1 MQTLKNEFE
10 LIYSDKSK
18 GEQDFQAFIEKNT
31 SLVPRAFEQ
40 NHGVHM
46 DLVFR
51 KFPLGTRYKSDFLFL
66 SKSTTDWNAVH
77 IEIEDPNKKIF
88 TKGGTFTAEFNAA
101 VQQVESWIAWLSDP
115 INLQTFESSI
125 KSIKQPLGNNPTKHK
140 FVLVYGRRDELDT
153 DEKLGAFGAKKSDQ
167 FQLMTY
173 DSLFENKKPTLH
185 TSSITQGKI
194 KIHCNC
200 DLDDNFLNFVNAAD
214 FMIDEQVRADKIA
227 KLSTVV
233 TGAHANI
240 VNESRKNLLHKWKQ
254 TQSYK

>member
-1 MQTLKNEFE
+1 MQILKDKFE

-18 GEQDFQAFIEKNT
+18 SEQDYQAFIEENT

-88 TKGGTFTAEFNAA
+88 TKGGAFTAEFNAA

-115 INLQTFESSI
+115 TNLQIFESSV

-153 DEKLGAFGAKKSDQ
+153 DEKIGAFGAKKSDQ

-173 DSLFENKKPTLH
+173 DSLFENQKSTLN

-194 KIHCNC
+194 KIHSNC
-200 DLDDNFLNFVNAAD
+200 DLDDN
-214 FMIDEQVRADKIA
+214 
-227 KLSTVV
+227 
-233 TGAHANI
+233 
-240 VNESRKNLLHKWKQ
+240 
-254 TQSYK
+254 